1 MKAHTRL
8 LLGLVLGIV
17 AGSLAHPFSGVE
29 WLETLNTSLLQPV
42 GQVFLRMIF
51 MVVVPLVFSALALG
65 VYELGKGHSLG
76 RVAART
82 LFFTVISSAFS
93 VLIGVTLVNLFRP
106 GADFQAIDALPKD
119 VSAVE
124 TIEASARAA
133 KPFSQ
138 AIVELIPKNPL
149 DSAVRAFEGEMIALM
164 VFALI
169 FGFAMSVAL
178 RDESAEAAGR
188 GDREPVLPRFLDQV
202 LRTSMEVI
210 HFAMKLAPL
219 AVFAIVFNTAFKLGL
234 DVFKTLFFYVALVVL
249 GLLIQQFV
257 VYSFLLKT
265 FARRSP
271 LEFFRQC
278 REVYLYAFSTA
289 SSNATLPRA
298 LDLAETRLRLPSRI
312 SRFVLTVG
320 STANQNGTALF
331 EGITVL
337 FLAQVY
343 GVELSIAQ
351 QVQVVLMSIL
361 AGIGTAGVPGGS
373 LPLIMILLTSLGIP
387 AEGIG
392 LILGVDRFLDM
403 CRTTLNVSGDLT
415 IAAIVSHQAGEE
427 LSGTR
432 LESSTS

>member
-1 MKAHTRL
+1 MKVHTRL
-8 LLGLVLGIV
+8 LLGLVLGV
-17 AGSLAHPFSGVE
+17 LLGGWMHGFAGEA
-29 WLETLNTSLLQPV
+29 WIETLNTSVLQPI
-42 GQVFLRMIF
+42 GQIFLRLIF
-51 MVVVPLVFSALALG
+51 MVVVPLVFSALVLG

-76 RVAART
+76 KVAART
-82 LFFTVISSAFS
+82 VFFTVIATTLS
-93 VLIGVTLVNLFRP
+93 VLIGVTLVNLVRP
-106 GADFQAIDALPKD
+106 GVGLQGLESLPKD
-119 VSAVE
+119 VSAVQK
-124 TIEASARAA
+124 IESHAQAA
-133 KPFSQ
+133 KPFAQ
-138 AIVELIPKNPL
+138 TLVELVPKNPI
-149 DSAVRAFEGEMIALM
+149 DSAVRALEGEMISLM

-169 FGFAMSVAL
+169 FGFAMSIVL
-178 RDESAEAAGR
+178 RREAAESASEVE
-188 GDREPVLPRFLDQV
+188 REPVLPRLLDQV
-202 LRTSMEVI
+202 LRTCMEVI
-210 HFAMKLAPL
+210 HFAMRLAPV

-234 DVFKTLFFYVALVVL
+234 DVFKTLFVYVAIVVI

-257 VYSFLLKT
+257 VYSFLLKA

-298 LDLAETRLRLPSRI
+298 LELADVQLRLPSRI

-331 EGITVL
+331 EGVTVL

-343 GVELSIAQ
+343 GVDLSLAQ
-351 QVQVVLMSIL
+351 QVQVVVMSIL

-387 AEGIG
+387 AEGLG

-403 CRTTLNVSGDLT
+403 CRTTLNVSGDLVL
-415 IAAIVSHQAGEE
+415 AAIVSHQ
-427 LSGTR
+427 SGVEFSSM
-432 LESSTS
+432 ESDHNIS